1 MRFFLI
7 GEHLAHSYSP
17 ALHAALGTENYE
29 LRELAP
35 DELESFIK
43 SRDFD
48 GLNVTIPYK
57 TAVVPY
63 LDELSPEAS
72 AIGAVNTVIRRG
84 DRLVGYNTDYT
95 GLLAL
100 IRSAGISLRGGKVLI
115 LGSGGT
121 SRTALAVAKKAGAR
135 SVLRLSRT
143 PDGETISYADAA
155 SRHADADIII
165 NTTPVGMFPHAGMSP
180 VDLSL
185 FPHLSGVVDV
195 VYNPLR
201 SAFVLDARRRGIP
214 AVGGLRMLVSQAAA
228 ASALFRGAEIGEDTA
243 DRLFRDFLLTRE
255 NLVLIGMPS
264 AGKTTVGR
272 ESAALLDRRFV
283 DTDVL
288 FAEQYGMTPGDFL
301 RAHGEDAFRAAEARV
316 VASVSAE
323 TGLVIAT
330 GGGAVLRRE
339 NVDALRA
346 NGCLVWLDRS
356 PEKLLP
362 TCDRPLSSSPE
373 QLRALF
379 NARLPLYRDAA
390 DCRVDGDG
398 DISSVSRDAVAR
410 FQSLIEKEY

>member
-17 ALHAALGTENYE
+17 ALHAALGTENYA

-35 DELESFIK
+35 DALEAFIK

-72 AIGAVNTVIRRG
+72 AIGAVNTVVRRG

-121 SRTALAVAKKAGAR
+121 SRTALAAAKNAGAR
-135 SVLRLSRT
+135 SAFRLSRT
-143 PDGETISYADAA
+143 PDGETISYADAV
-155 SRHADADIII
+155 SRHADADIIV
-165 NTTPVGMFPHAGMSP
+165 NTTPVGMFPHAGTSP

-201 SAFVLDARRRGIP
+201 SALVLDARRRGIP
-214 AVGGLRMLVSQAAA
+214 AVGGLRMLVSQATA
-228 ASALFRGAEIGEDTA
+228 ASALFCGAEIGEDAA

-272 ESAALLDRRFV
+272 EAAALLGRRFV
-283 DTDVL
+283 DTDEL
-288 FAEQYGMTPGDFL
+288 IGKETGKTPAEL
-301 RAHGEDAFRAAEARV
+301 IELCGEDAFRDAEARV

-330 GGGAVLRRE
+330 GGGAVLRQE

-379 NARLPLYRDAA
+379 NARLLLYRDAA
-390 DCRVDGDG
+390 DCRVDGNG

>member
-17 ALHAALGTENYE
+17 VLHAALGTENYE

-100 IRSAGISLRGGKVLI
+100 IRSAGLSLRGGKVLI

-228 ASALFRGAEIGEDTA
+228 ASALFRGAEIGEDIA

-330 GGGAVLRRE
+330 GGGAVLRQK

-346 NGCLVWLDRS
+346 NGRLVWLDRS

-373 QLRALF
+373 QLRALY
-379 NARLPLYRDAA
+379 NARLPFYRDAA